1 MASAAAVAAGPADH
15 DRAHAGA
22 VRDERLLQ
30 PHGLEGRA
38 PRAPQLGGAGELQ
51 EPVPQPVLQG
61 RHGREHPADRVSR
74 ARCARPGGGVRV
86 VAGSQVLRPGAGADP
101 AHHAVPADACGRRPR
116 LEGPDVPRPVRR
128 AELGHRE
135 AWWDA
140 GGFRLHPPDALDHH
154 RPHLAVDAVHDADH
168 ARRPAEP
175 AERRSRGGEGRWG
188 DAVRDLPPAD
198 AQPPA
203 ALHGAGHPARHHLPH
218 PGLRPDRGDD
228 RWRAGLD
235 QPPVLRLRAIDRRRL
250 GVRPGVV
257 VQHRGRHRVDRHR
270 DRRVARPVRAPERRG
285 DRMSRAEVPVT
296 VGERRWVNGALG
308 VVAWITGLIFFF
320 PVFWMVL
327 NSFKSEQDA
336 NTSPKLF
343 FHPTLERYH
352 DVTKSAA
359 GLLSFGDAFANSAV
373 IVVLSTVIVLALA
386 IPAAYALAVRP
397 VHAWRDVLFFFIST
411 KFLPV
416 VASILPIWILA
427 KNFNLLN
434 TRLVLII
441 LYVGINLPLAVWMLR
456 SFFREIPRELIEA
469 AEIDGASL
477 KGQMTSIILPMAAPG
492 IAATA
497 LLCVIFAWNEF
508 FYAVQLNPVK
518 GSTVPIWVTTNI
530 STRGDFL
537 AKLSAASV
545 LACIPVVLAGW
556 IAQKRMIRGLAMG
569 AIK

>member
-1 MASAAAVAAGPADH
+1 
-15 DRAHAGA
+15 
-22 VRDERLLQ
+22 
-30 PHGLEGRA
+30 
-38 PRAPQLGGAGELQ
+38 
-51 EPVPQPVLQG
+51 
-61 RHGREHPADRVSR
+61 
-74 ARCARPGGGVRV
+74 
-86 VAGSQVLRPGAGADP
+86 
-101 AHHAVPADACGRRPR
+101 
-116 LEGPDVPRPVRR
+116 
-128 AELGHRE
+128 
-135 AWWDA
+135 
-140 GGFRLHPPDALDHH
+140 
-154 RPHLAVDAVHDADH
+154 
-168 ARRPAEP
+168 
-175 AERRSRGGEGRWG
+175 
-188 DAVRDLPPAD
+188 
-198 AQPPA
+198 
-203 ALHGAGHPARHHLPH
+203 
-218 PGLRPDRGDD
+218 
-228 RWRAGLD
+228 
-235 QPPVLRLRAIDRRRL
+235 
-250 GVRPGVV
+250 
-257 VQHRGRHRVDRHR
+257 
-270 DRRVARPVRAPERRG
+270 
-285 DRMSRAEVPVT
+285 MSRAEVPVT
-296 VGERRWVNGALG
+296 VGERRWVNRALG
-308 VVAWITGLIFFF
+308 VAAWITALVFFF

-359 GLLSFGDAFANSAV
+359 GLLSFGEAFANSAV
-373 IVVLSTVIVLALA
+373 IVLLSTLIVLALA

-397 VHAWRDVLFFFIST
+397 VKKWRDVLFFFIST

-427 KNFNLLN
+427 RNLNLLN

-441 LYVGINLPLAVWMLR
+441 LYTGINLPLAVWMLR
-456 SFFREIPRELIEA
+456 SFFQEIPRELIEA
-469 AEIDGASL
+469 AEIDGANL
-477 KGQMTSIILPMAAPG
+477 RGQLTSIILPLAAPG

-556 IAQKRMIRGLAMG
+556 FAQKRMIRGLAMG